1 MYAWSSLYIFTQTV
15 RLYNLKFECFSLLSN
30 SAQTILTQVNVQLD
44 KFTDGLVIVLAF
56 GVLAK
61 FLWAARGSS
70 DKMMNTVR
78 SGKISNLNTPAT
90 FGNSIEEPNAYFR
103 YNFSWCIYNR
113 KIVSKFPVHGRHF
126 INNKVL
132 H

>member
-70 DKMMNTVR
+70 DKTMNTVR
-78 SGKISNLNTPAT
+78 SGKTSNLNTSAT
-90 FGNSIEEPNAYFR
+90 FGNSIEEPNVYFR
-103 YNFSWCIYNR
+103 CNFSWGIYNR
-113 KIVSKFPVHGRHF
+113 NIVSKFPVHGRHF
-126 INNKVL
+126 IKNKVL

>member
-30 SAQTILTQVNVQLD
+30 SGQTVLMQVNVQLD

-61 FLWAARGSS
+61 FL
-70 DKMMNTVR
+70 
-78 SGKISNLNTPAT
+78 
-90 FGNSIEEPNAYFR
+90 
-103 YNFSWCIYNR
+103 
-113 KIVSKFPVHGRHF
+113 
-126 INNKVL
+126 
-132 H
+132 